1 MRHQHSPTVI
11 RHHERMLSKLQPTH
25 DGLGAHWVYQQ
36 INDLESLRTFMAS
49 HIFAVW
55 DFMTLL
61 KTLQQRLTCVQ
72 TPWFPAED
80 SESARL
86 INEIVLCEETDEI
99 QPGLYMSH
107 FELYLSAMQEV
118 GADRG
123 PIDMLLERLAEGAEP
138 EDAVIDLDVPQ
149 GTRDFVVHTLRQA
162 KHGTTPEV
170 AAAFLHGRE
179 HVIPDMFKQLLSQ
192 PVLGAGRSPA
202 MGEHLRRWLRQVRK
216 AVGPRGLGLTQS
228 TVGPGPN
235 ALRLYLERHIE
246 LDGEDHGP
254 MAAQL
259 LMNLCDKDRDHWT
272 QAETAALSALQ
283 ARHHMWDGVAKQ
295 IVGGQSHGYEP
306 RRETPV
312 ISLAWGRVRKA
323 RRD

>member
-1 MRHQHSPTVI
+1 MRQEHSPTVT
-11 RHHERMLSKLQPTH
+11 RRHERMLSQLQPSH
-25 DGLGAHWVYQQ
+25 DALGAHWVYQQ
-36 INDLESLRTFMAS
+36 IDDLESLRTFMAS
-49 HIFAVW
+49 HVFAVW

-72 TPWFPAED
+72 TPWYPVAD
-80 SESARL
+80 SASARL

-99 QPGLYMSH
+99 GPGLYMSH
-107 FELYLSAMQEV
+107 FELYLAAMQEV

-123 PIDMLLERLAEGAEP
+123 PIDTLLERLVDGAAP
-138 EDAVIDLDVPQ
+138 EDAVADLAVPQ
-149 GTRDFVVHTLRQA
+149 GTRDFVAHTLRQA
-162 KHGTTPEV
+162 TFGTTTEV
-170 AAAFLHGRE
+170 AASFVHGRE

-202 MGEHLRRWLRQVRK
+202 IGEHLRRWLRQARK
-216 AVGPRGLGLTQS
+216 AVGPRGLGLTQPTPS
-228 TVGPGPN
+228 PGAN

-254 MAAQL
+254 MAVQL
-259 LMNLCDKDRDHWT
+259 LINLCGKEREQWV
-272 QAETAALSALQ
+272 QAEAAALSAMQ

-295 IVGGQSHGYEP
+295 IVGGQRGARGP

-312 ISLAWGRVRKA
+312 ISLAWGRLRRA